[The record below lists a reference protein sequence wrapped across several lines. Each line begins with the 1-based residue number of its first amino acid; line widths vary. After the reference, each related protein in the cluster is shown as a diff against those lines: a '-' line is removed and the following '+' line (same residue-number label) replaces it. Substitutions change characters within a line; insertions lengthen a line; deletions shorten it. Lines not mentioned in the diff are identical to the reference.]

1 MNLCEQAKK
10 EQWPLNECAQCGVL
24 DFSFQLKI
32 NGFVFSSC
40 VSMLINPQFFFQ
52 LKSGH
57 FHFKCVSLK
66 FYTFTFLFLFYCSQ

>member
-32 NGFVFSSC
+32 NGVCVFFLCFYAYKPAVLFPVKVRAFSFQMC
-40 VSMLINPQFFFQ
+40 QFKVLYIFIFISV
-52 LKSGH
+52 L
-57 FHFKCVSLK
+57 L
-66 FYTFTFLFLFYCSQ
+66 